1 MQYFKKSKSMQM
13 LTNIK
18 NLNKGRINSNAK
30 LSFIETWQERKNQ
43 KY

>member
-1 MQYFKKSKSMQM
+1 MQYFTKSISMQM

-18 NLNKGRINSNAK
+18 NLNKERINSNAK
-30 LSFIETWQERKNQ
+30 LSFIETWGERKNQ